1 MSLQDIINELEKSAA
16 PSMGTMA
23 KLSLPAITSIYG
35 MDGAQFQSRRI
46 GRPYAK
52 RKDRREAALKG
63 AGVGA
68 GGVLTYET
76 LKRGVP
82 YFTDKY
88 IGSLAKKNKEI
99 LDEYQK
105 LNPRTPGVSKGTFG
119 RDRYVSGVVTKPDGS
134 IDFEASTKRTG
145 PKKKE
150 TGMFANMPKKK
161 EPGVVTNPAGMNLK
175 EFNKKL
181 QPLLDKMT
189 SNQRKSVEAILRAGR
204 FSANRSLVGA
214 GIGVG
219 SLFTALAAGRGSV
232 KDAKEILKENKRL
245 NPTRSEISK
254 AYDMYEKKT
263 GMNRYSMRMKDM
275 NAYVKQI
282 RKEK

>member
-1 MSLQDIINELEKSAA
+1 
-16 PSMGTMA
+16 MG
-23 KLSLPAITSIYG
+23 
-35 MDGAQFQSRRI
+35 
-46 GRPYAK
+46 
-52 RKDRREAALKG
+52 
-63 AGVGA
+63 
-68 GGVLTYET
+68 
-76 LKRGVP
+76 
-82 YFTDKY
+82 
-88 IGSLAKKNKEI
+88 
-99 LDEYQK
+99 
-105 LNPRTPGVSKGTFG
+105 
-119 RDRYVSGVVTKPDGS
+119 
-134 IDFEASTKRTG
+134 STKRTG

-245 NPTRSEISK
+245 N
-254 AYDMYEKKT
+254 
-263 GMNRYSMRMKDM
+263 
-275 NAYVKQI
+275 
-282 RKEK
+282 